1 MKISGRLAL
10 AMVLLV
16 AVTACVVSAFAWY
29 FIAGAPP
36 HGALTAII
44 SAALAGGAIAS
55 VFAVALAVGITN
67 GLRKPLFNVTG
78 VAKAAGDRREPEQ
91 EQAYQTLIDNEK
103 MARAIIEEALDAF
116 VQTDGNCVVLNWS
129 PHAEALMG
137 WTREEAIG
145 RSVEKLLFPES
156 LWAGHRQ
163 WIDLFLSEA
172 VGKAVGG
179 RYETPLLHKDGHEF
193 FAEVSL
199 TALRRGEGYIIN
211 AFVRDITAKRAAEE
225 QLFQAQKM
233 ESVGQLT
240 GGIAHDFNNML
251 TVITGT
257 IEILA
262 DGVKHDPALASIAKM
277 INDAADRASQL
288 TANLLAFAR
297 KQPLRPLETD
307 VNALIEEVVKLLLPT
322 LGRRIEIG
330 TALSDEA
337 WPALVDR
344 SQLTSALVNLAINAR
359 DAMPDGGRLLFRT
372 GNFRRDA
379 HDPEVAGLGAGD
391 YVLIEVIDSGTGIPA
406 AIRDRIFEP
415 FFSTKQFGAGTGLGL
430 SMVFGFAKQ
439 SGGGIVV
446 GGEEGKGACFRIYL
460 PKADVET
467 SDALPASEP
476 SPPDD
481 ELRGGSETILCVED
495 DTVVR
500 MHVTGRLENL
510 GYKVITA
517 SNAAEALE
525 LVNSGTAFDL
535 LFTDIIMPGA
545 MNGRQLGQKV
555 AELRPALRV
564 LYTSGNTFGAFA
576 SSVRPGEGVLLLT
589 KPYRKAELA
598 RMVRLALD
606 RAIDHMGDPIPLP
619 YSVQEDLERFLK
631 ENPPKPG
638 AGC

>member
-1 MKISGRLAL
+1 MKISSRLAL

-16 AVTACVVSAFAWY
+16 VVTSCMVGAFAYY
-29 FIAGAPP
+29 FVAEFPSARGVDVDHRRSAGRWWDCGGARERACGRHHQCSAQAAALGARARDGLRGDGAGAG
-36 HGALTAII
+36 HQ
-44 SAALAGGAIAS
+44 ALA
-55 VFAVALAVGITN
+55 
-67 GLRKPLFNVTG
+67 
-78 VAKAAGDRREPEQ
+78 DR
-91 EQAYQTLIDNEK
+91 EK
-103 MARAIIEEALDAF
+103 MAQAIIESALDAF
-116 VQTDGNCVVLNWS
+116 VQTDEHRVILNWS

-137 WTREEAIG
+137 WTRAEAVG
-145 RSVEKLLFPES
+145 KSVEELVFPE
-156 LWAGHRQ
+156 AQRPVHRQ
-163 WIDLFLSEA
+163 WVDRFLSEA
-172 VGKAVGG
+172 SGDATGG
-179 RYETPLLHKDGHEF
+179 RYETPLLHKDGSEF

-199 TALRRGEGYIIN
+199 TALRRNDGYIIN

-307 VNALIEEVVKLLLPT
+307 VNALIEEVVKLLAPT
-322 LGRRIEIG
+322 LGRQIEIE
-330 TALSDEA
+330 TALSDQA

-372 GNFRRDA
+372 GNFTRDA
-379 HDPEVAGLGAGD
+379 HDAEIDDLGAGD
-391 YVLIEVIDSGTGIPA
+391 YVAIEVIDSGAGIPP

-415 FFSTKQFGAGTGLGL
+415 FFSTKQFGTGTGLGL

-439 SGGGIVV
+439 SGGGVV
-446 GGEEGKGACFRIYL
+446 VDGEEGEGACFRIYL
-460 PKADVET
+460 PKADVGP
-467 SDALPASEP
+467 SDVLPASDT
-476 SPPDD
+476 SPPEDN

-495 DTVVR
+495 DDVVR
-500 MHVTGRLENL
+500 AHVTGRLESL

-517 SNAAEALE
+517 SNATEALD

-535 LFTDIIMPGA
+535 LFTDIVMPGA
-545 MNGRQLGQKV
+545 MNGRQLAQKV
-555 AELRPALRV
+555 AELRRPVRV
-564 LYTSGNTFGAFA
+564 LYTSGHTFGAFD
-576 SSVRPGEGVLLLT
+576 SSGRLGEGVLLLT

-598 RMVRLALD
+598 RMVRLCLD

-619 YSVQEDLERFLK
+619 YSVQEDLERFMR
-631 ENPPKPG
+631 ENPPKRD
-638 AGC
+638 